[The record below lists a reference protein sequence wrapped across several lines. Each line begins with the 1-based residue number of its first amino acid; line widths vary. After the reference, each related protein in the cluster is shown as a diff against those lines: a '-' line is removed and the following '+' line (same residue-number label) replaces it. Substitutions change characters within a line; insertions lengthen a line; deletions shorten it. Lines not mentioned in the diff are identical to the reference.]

1 MGGPKLLVSFTEG
14 KKRSFIAALIY
25 IILAISKILL
35 GITFASLIIF
45 ADGIH
50 NIADSLTGFVVYI
63 GLFFAE
69 KYPSDKYPFGLYKAE
84 NLASLFVAVAIAYAG
99 FDIIMQ
105 SVFTKEGKI
114 SMPMLLISVEL
125 VSALVTYWLT
135 RYLLSTPGIKLDA
148 INAEGVHSLQD
159 ALTSIAVIIGIIGE
173 WFNIIYLPEI
183 IGIGIGGYILL
194 QSYQIGK
201 DSVLTL
207 LDRGDEKATENIR
220 KIVLS
225 IENVIGVHEIKVR
238 KAGPFLFVAM
248 HLEAPPAFSVKDA
261 DKLADIVEEKLRKE
275 IPSLLYVSI
284 HIEPGS
290 YTGKWKLAIFE
301 DENSMVADSIE
312 KIKRIKILSTPDMNI
327 ESIIDNINL
336 ARGNVSNVSQM
347 LRDKGVN
354 AIIYAGNESLLA
366 LKAYGIEVYYT
377 NEKDEKEAI
386 NLFREG
392 KLVSK

>member
-1 MGGPKLLVSFTEG
+1 LGGPKLLVSFSEG
-14 KKRSFIAALIY
+14 KKRSFIAAIIY
-25 IILAISKILL
+25 VILAISKILL
-35 GITFASLIIF
+35 GIIFASLIIY

-69 KYPSDKYPFGLYKAE
+69 KYPSEKYPFGLYKAE

-99 FDIIMQ
+99 FDIIRQ
-105 SVFTKEGKI
+105 SIFTNEGKI
-114 SMPMLLISVEL
+114 SMPLLLISVEL
-125 VSALVTYWLT
+125 VSAIATYWLT

-159 ALTSIAVIIGIIGE
+159 ALTSIAVVIGIIGE
-173 WFNIIYLPEI
+173 WFNIRYLPEI

-238 KAGPFLFVAM
+238 KAGPFLFATM

-261 DKLADIVEEKLRKE
+261 DRLADVVEEKLRKE

-301 DENSMVADSIE
+301 DEKDMIANNIE
-312 KIKRIKILSTPDMNI
+312 KIKKIKILNTSNMDI

-336 ARGNVSNVSQM
+336 TRGSMSNISQM
-347 LRDKGVN
+347 LREKGVN
-354 AIIYAGNESLLA
+354 AIIYAGNENLLA

-377 NEKDEKEAI
+377 NEIDERKAI
-386 NLFREG
+386 NLFRQG
-392 KLVSK
+392 KLISK

>member
-1 MGGPKLLVSFTEG
+1 MVSFTEG